1 MVGLLGFAA
10 VTVVPAITIAI
21 PAIVVQIITGASLTV
36 IAATIPLDGVLDLAV
51 VAAIVA
57 GIKEILGCG

>member
-36 IAATIPLDGVLDLAV
+36 IAATIPLDGGLDLAV